1 MEMNNINTEEIK
13 NFIYK
18 KLEQE
23 GMDKE
28 SIDPDQELVDSRM
41 ISSLL
46 LIQIISG
53 IEDILEQPVIT
64 DDVGIEDFTT
74 INRILATIEKIK
86 S

>member
-1 MEMNNINTEEIK
+1 MEMNNINMEEIK

-86 S
+86 N